1 MTSSS
6 ARYIKERTEEMGI
19 IQRAKLQDDVGVN
32 AAAQRVF
39 DDVLVTV
46 VLLLRCSSEAKDHVE
61 QLSREKV
68 FCCVLLCWL
77 PVVAMTLVATALVCL
92 HDASLIRICCGKWS
106 RSGARRD

>member
-6 ARYIKERTEEMGI
+6 ARYIKEQTEEMGI

-46 VLLLRCSSEAKDHVE
+46 VLLLRCM
-61 QLSREKV
+61 Q
-68 FCCVLLCWL
+68 
-77 PVVAMTLVATALVCL
+77 
-92 HDASLIRICCGKWS
+92 
-106 RSGARRD
+106 